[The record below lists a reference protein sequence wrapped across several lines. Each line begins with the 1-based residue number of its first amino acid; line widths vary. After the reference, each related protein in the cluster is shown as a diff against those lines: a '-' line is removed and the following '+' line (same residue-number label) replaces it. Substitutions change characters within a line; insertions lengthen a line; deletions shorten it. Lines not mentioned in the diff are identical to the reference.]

1 MQNMLDLLDNTKDE
15 DKGKWVQCLETD
27 IKIFREEV
35 DHLKTASQDERL
47 VVLIVFEY
55 VYMYLYMYTNT
66 CIHLQM

>member
-15 DKGKWVQCLETD
+15 DKGKWVQCLGTD
-27 IKIFREEV
+27 TKIFREEV